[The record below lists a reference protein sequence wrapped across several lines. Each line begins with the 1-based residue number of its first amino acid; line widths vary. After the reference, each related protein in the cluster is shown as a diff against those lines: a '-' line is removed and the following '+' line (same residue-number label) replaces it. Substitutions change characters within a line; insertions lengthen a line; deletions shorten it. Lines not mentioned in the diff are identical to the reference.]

1 VFPSNAVL
9 AFSSK
14 NIFLFCFF
22 QMLPSLCPLKSYIE
36 PVIGTRNSNPEPLSE
51 PQMIQHHLFYT
62 QIFFLKKINIARCVL
77 GVYMRQE
84 NRDKIFDVAKQSGL
98 RDSEK

>member
-1 VFPSNAVL
+1 
-9 AFSSK
+9 
-14 NIFLFCFF
+14 
-22 QMLPSLCPLKSYIE
+22 
-36 PVIGTRNSNPEPLSE
+36 
-51 PQMIQHHLFYT
+51 MIQHHLFYT